1 MITIS
6 AFSDWKC
13 GALTDE
19 QFYSLTARENR
30 RDRDLYEESL
40 SDYKGTCLNCGADM
54 RNKSLCDT
62 CKHMFTCERSDVG
75 ISCATHSVCYG
86 YAPVKNEERGEEE

>member
-1 MITIS
+1 MS

-30 RDRDLYEESL
+30 RDRDLYEEM
-40 SDYKGTCLNCGADM
+40 SDTGSHEYK
-54 RNKSLCDT
+54 CDD
-62 CKHMFTCERSDVG
+62 CIHRHKCVRVSAFLMANVYPYSDG
-75 ISCATHSVCYG
+75 CQNYES
-86 YAPVKNEERGEEE
+86 EGEANNDD

>member
-40 SDYKGTCLNCGADM
+40 RDYKGTCLNCKHSN
-54 RNKSLCDT
+54 NKEVEIEGNP
-62 CKHMFTCERSDVG
+62 FTWCRKYKYHFASNDV
-75 ISCATHSVCYG
+75 CHEWED
-86 YAPVKNEERGEEE
+86 KEE